1 MRLFRIALSALI
13 SFAAGVAADP
23 HPFAHHPNS
32 DLAAKAKQIIG
43 KVDGAKPSFVVLGKT
58 PGTLSALIY
67 RAKTGDAELHDEM
80 SDFFVVRAGAATLIM
95 GGQMDAP
102 RTMSTGEYAAA
113 KIIGGDSR
121 PIGPGDVIYIPAK
134 MPHHVVLG
142 PRQTITY
149 VIIKAKE

>member
-1 MRLFRIALSALI
+1 MRLKQIALFLLLSLN
-13 SFAAGVAADP
+13 AGVAADAP
-23 HPFAHHPNS
+23 QFSHHANS
-32 DLAAKAKQIIG
+32 DLAAKAKQIVG
-43 KVDGAKPSFVVLGKT
+43 KVDGAKPSFVFLGKT

-102 RTMSTGEYAAA
+102 RTVSPGEHAAA

-121 PIGPGDVIYIPAK
+121 PIGPGDVINIPAK

-149 VIIKAKE
+149 VLIKAKE